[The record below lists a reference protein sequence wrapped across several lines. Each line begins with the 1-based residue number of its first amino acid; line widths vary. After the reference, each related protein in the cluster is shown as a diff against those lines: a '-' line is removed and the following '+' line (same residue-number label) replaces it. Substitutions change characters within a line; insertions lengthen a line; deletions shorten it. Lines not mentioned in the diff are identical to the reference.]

1 MLYGLKHKKEKEMN
15 KSEEAF
21 VFSKLESLEQKLN
34 ILLDLQWIQQNKNTD
49 ISQQE
54 PRDPKV

>member
-1 MLYGLKHKKEKEMN
+1 MN